1 MVDEVVE
8 PLSIRKNFLW
18 NTAGC
23 LVYQGCQWA
32 ITVIVVILSA
42 NYENSGMLA
51 FAMSVGNVFS
61 TIATYNV
68 RTYQVS
74 DVLNRFTSSN
84 YVAFRCLTLIVA
96 FVLVG
101 FYLGAIVSQALI
113 PTVFCYLLFK
123 ADESFCN
130 VLYGMDQK
138 AQRMDYI
145 GVSQAARGALTL
157 MSFSVIL
164 FLTQDLNLAILG
176 MSALC
181 IAVTFLYDR
190 KRAEK
195 LGQIIP
201 SISLAKAKELFVT
214 CFPAV
219 VTLCCFGL
227 VVMIARQ
234 VFENMRGAEALG
246 IYAAVATPTVIVQV
260 ASSYLYAPFISKIAK
275 DWADAQVKE
284 VLRTLTSVTAL
295 IAIVFVLI
303 FVASFAFGDKLLVL
317 VFGQRIADYTY
328 LLMPA
333 LFATACAAFVGFF
346 LDVLIVF
353 RNMKGALLANL
364 LSAITSALV
373 IAPAIG
379 RFGMNGVNIAII
391 VSFGVGIALSIVFLL
406 ISFYQ
411 KVPPSE
417 RGKRVK

>member
-32 ITVIVVILSA
+32 ITVVVVILSA

-84 YVAFRCLTLIVA
+84 YVAFRCLTLMVA

-275 DWADAQVKE
+275 ERINRVEDVLTLGDVVKVVCLGKDKMGRMSFSMKDVKE
-284 VLRTLTSVTAL
+284 
-295 IAIVFVLI
+295 
-303 FVASFAFGDKLLVL
+303 D
-317 VFGQRIADYTY
+317 
-328 LLMPA
+328 
-333 LFATACAAFVGFF
+333 
-346 LDVLIVF
+346 
-353 RNMKGALLANL
+353 
-364 LSAITSALV
+364 
-373 IAPAIG
+373 
-379 RFGMNGVNIAII
+379 
-391 VSFGVGIALSIVFLL
+391 
-406 ISFYQ
+406 
-411 KVPPSE
+411 
-417 RGKRVK
+417 

>member
-234 VFENMRGAEALG
+234 GFENMRVAEALG